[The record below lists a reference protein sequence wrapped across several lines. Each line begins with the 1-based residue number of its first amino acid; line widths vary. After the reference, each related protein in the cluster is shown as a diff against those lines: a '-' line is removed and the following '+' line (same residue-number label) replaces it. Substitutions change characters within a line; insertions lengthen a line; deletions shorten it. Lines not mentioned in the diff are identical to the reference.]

1 MENLHGTLAHALF
14 ERIVDLL
21 WAVAWHAAN
30 TVANQMDSNE
40 EEEEEGNEDE
50 DGEEGDEDDEDEAD
64 EQEPFGPDYP
74 GSSDDAVEDMRQI
87 LTAFHGIF
95 HSGDPYRGVRCALVS
110 ETEGNPSV
118 LESISRVPGAF
129 GVACLKRKH
138 VKQFSCCLSTR
149 IAENPISDL
158 DVILKDDTCPELEH
172 QVVVLSKGLN
182 CIKQNCKLLCGHWVT

>member
-1 MENLHGTLAHALF
+1 MQNLHGTLAHALF

-129 GVACLKRKH
+129 GVAWLKRKH
-138 VKQFSCCLSTR
+138 VKQF
-149 IAENPISDL
+149 
-158 DVILKDDTCPELEH
+158 H
-172 QVVVLSKGLN
+172 VVCQHASQRTL
-182 CIKQNCKLLCGHWVT
+182 

>member
-1 MENLHGTLAHALF
+1 
-14 ERIVDLL
+14 
-21 WAVAWHAAN
+21 
-30 TVANQMDSNE
+30 MDSNE

-129 GVACLKRKH
+129 GVAWLKRKH
-138 VKQFSCCLSTR
+138 VKQF
-149 IAENPISDL
+149 
-158 DVILKDDTCPELEH
+158 H
-172 QVVVLSKGLN
+172 VVCQHASQRTL
-182 CIKQNCKLLCGHWVT
+182 